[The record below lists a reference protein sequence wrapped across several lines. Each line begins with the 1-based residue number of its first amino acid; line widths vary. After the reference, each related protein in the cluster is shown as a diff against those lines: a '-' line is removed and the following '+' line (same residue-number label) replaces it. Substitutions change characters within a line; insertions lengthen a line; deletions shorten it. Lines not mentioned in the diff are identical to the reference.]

1 MKALAFIILAAG
13 LYLLV
18 RRRLLHIDLSF
29 FLLLALLLLSA
40 ASLSQGFI
48 LFAADIFGIVYEP
61 LVVILI
67 ALFLIL
73 CLVILLSSYLTRLQ
87 QRHVGMVRRMMAME
101 LAEQERALAAARGPD
116 APVSPDAPQ

>member
-1 MKALAFIILAAG
+1 MKELAFFILAGG

-40 ASLSQGFI
+40 ASLSQSFI

-61 LVVILI
+61 LVIILI
-67 ALFLIL
+67 ALFIVL
-73 CLVILLSSYLTRLQ
+73 CLVTLLSSYLTRLQ
-87 QRHVGMVRRMMAME
+87 QRHIAMVRRLAAME
-101 LAEQERALAAARGPD
+101 LAQQETGRQVGEGALPSIKAADR
-116 APVSPDAPQ
+116 